1 MSIELELQIASNIKT
16 LPHPAQFREWIS
28 VTLFQRLDT
37 AELTIRIVDEE
48 EGAELNEQYREKK
61 GATNVLSFPY
71 QPMPGVAS
79 RLLGDI
85 VICAPIVEREAEE
98 NDKPLISH
106 WAHMVVHGTLHLLGY
121 NHEVES
127 EAIEMETLETAIL
140 LQLGFPPPYGEK
152 FDT

>member
-1 MSIELELQIASNIKT
+1 MSIDLELQIASHAKT

-28 VTLFQRLDT
+28 AALFQRLDT

-48 EGAELNEQYREKK
+48 EGTLLNTQYRHKK

-85 VICAPIVEREAEE
+85 VICAPVVAQEAE
-98 NDKPLISH
+98 NHNKPLINH
-106 WAHMVVHGTLHLLGY
+106 WAHMVIHGMLHLLGY
-121 NHEVES
+121 NHEIES
-127 EAIEMETLETAIL
+127 EAIEMENLETTL
-140 LQLGFPPPYGEK
+140 LIQLGFEPPYGEK
-152 FDT
+152 FDA